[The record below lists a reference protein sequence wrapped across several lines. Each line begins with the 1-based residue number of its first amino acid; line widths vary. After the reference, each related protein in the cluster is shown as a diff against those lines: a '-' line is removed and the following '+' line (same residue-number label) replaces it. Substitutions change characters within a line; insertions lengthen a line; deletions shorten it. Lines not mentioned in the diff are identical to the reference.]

1 VDTPHWK
8 GYAIEI
14 AALDALRRFL
24 TPYVFPRSFAMY
36 DILIAL
42 VFIAL
47 LAIPA
52 IVASLPRRDSDD
64 EDK

>member
-1 VDTPHWK
+1 
-8 GYAIEI
+8 
-14 AALDALRRFL
+14 
-24 TPYVFPRSFAMY
+24 MY